1 MRLSFGRFLRIF
13 WQSLFIQTS
22 WSFPSMQSM
31 GFLSDL
37 IAGVG
42 EGRRAEIIRTQKGL
56 FNTHPYMVSYI
67 VGATVRAYD
76 EGHASAEEI
85 RKFVNVAQTSFAS
98 AGDLLFWRTLRPALL
113 LLAVILGVN
122 YGIVGPLSFLIIYNV
137 FHLFHRM
144 RGIYDGY
151 NRGWDVIYVLKMRRF
166 KFIRETFEALGALL
180 SGLLFSL
187 AGVNVQYLLVIPLTA
202 LFMIMLTRRYSAVLI
217 IISFLLLVFIIGLV

>member
-1 MRLSFGRFLRIF
+1 
-13 WQSLFIQTS
+13 
-22 WSFPSMQSM
+22 MQSM

-166 KFIRETFEALGALL
+166 KFIRETFEAIGALL

-202 LFMIMLTRRYSAVLI
+202 LFMIMLIRRYSAVLI

>member
-1 MRLSFGRFLRIF
+1 MRLSLGRLLKIF

-42 EGRRAEIIRTQKGL
+42 EEKRAEIVRTQKGL

-67 VGATVRAYD
+67 VGAAVRAYD
-76 EGHASAEEI
+76 EGRASPQEI
-85 RKFVNVAQTSFAS
+85 KKFLAVAQTSFAS

-113 LLAVILGVN
+113 LLAVIIGVH
-122 YGIVGPLSFLIIYNV
+122 YGIAGPLIFLIVYNI
-137 FHLFHRM
+137 FHLFHRVK
-144 RGIYDGY
+144 GISDGY
-151 NRGWDVIYVLKMRRF
+151 NLGWDVIYLLKTRRF
-166 KFIRETFEALGALL
+166 KLVREIFEAAGALF
-180 SGLLFSL
+180 SGLLLSL
-187 AGVNVQYLLVIPLTA
+187 VAVNIQYLLVIPLMS

-217 IISFLLLVFIIGLV
+217 IISVFLLVLIIGLV

>member
-1 MRLSFGRFLRIF
+1 
-13 WQSLFIQTS
+13 
-22 WSFPSMQSM
+22 MQSM

>member
-1 MRLSFGRFLRIF
+1 
-13 WQSLFIQTS
+13 
-22 WSFPSMQSM
+22 MQSM

-42 EGRRAEIIRTQKGL
+42 EERRAEIIRTQKGL

-76 EGHASAEEI
+76 EGRASADDI
-85 RKFVNVAQTSFAS
+85 RRFVNVAQTSFAS

-113 LLAVILGVN
+113 LLAVILGVH
-122 YGIVGPLSFLIIYNV
+122 YGIIGPISFLIIYNL

-144 RGIYDGY
+144 KGIYDGY

-166 KFIRETFEALGALL
+166 KFVRETFEVVGAML

-187 AGVNVQYLLVIPLTA
+187 ASVNVQYLLIIPLTA
-202 LFMIMLTRRYSAVLI
+202 LFMIMLVRRYSAVLI

>member
-1 MRLSFGRFLRIF
+1 MRLSFSRLLRIF

-31 GFLSDL
+31 GFLSGL

-42 EGRRAEIIRTQKGL
+42 EEKREEIVRTQKGL

-76 EGHASAEEI
+76 EGRASPEEMK
-85 RKFVNVAQTSFAS
+85 RFLAVAQTSFAS

-113 LLAVILGVN
+113 LLAVILGVH
-122 YGIVGPLSFLIIYNV
+122 YGVVGPITFLVVYNI
-137 FHLFHRM
+137 FHLFHRVK
-144 RGIYDGY
+144 GINDGY
-151 NRGWDVIYVLKMRRF
+151 NMGWNVIYLLKTRRF
-166 KFIRETFEALGALL
+166 KLVRLIFEAVGALL
-180 SGLLFSL
+180 SGLLISL
-187 AGVNVQYLLVIPLTA
+187 VTVNVQYLLVIPLTA

-217 IISFLLLVFIIGLV
+217 IISVLLLIFIIGLV

>member
-1 MRLSFGRFLRIF
+1 MRLSFSRLLRIF

-42 EGRRAEIIRTQKGL
+42 EEKREEIVRTQKGL

-76 EGHASAEEI
+76 EGRASPEEMK
-85 RKFVNVAQTSFAS
+85 RFLAVAQTSFAS

-113 LLAVILGVN
+113 LLAVILGVH
-122 YGIVGPLSFLIIYNV
+122 YGVVGPITFLVVYNI
-137 FHLFHRM
+137 FHLFHRVK
-144 RGIYDGY
+144 GINDGY
-151 NRGWDVIYVLKMRRF
+151 NMGWNVIYLLKTRRF
-166 KFIRETFEALGALL
+166 KLVRLIFEAVGALL
-180 SGLLFSL
+180 SGLLISL
-187 AGVNVQYLLVIPLTA
+187 VTVNVQYLLVIPLTA
-202 LFMIMLTRRYSAVLI
+202 LFMIMLIRRYSAVLI
-217 IISFLLLVFIIGLV
+217 IISVLLLIFIIGLV

>member
-1 MRLSFGRFLRIF
+1 MRLSFGRLLKIF

-42 EGRRAEIIRTQKGL
+42 EGKRAEIIRTQKGL

-76 EGHASAEEI
+76 EGRASPEEI
-85 RKFVNVAQTSFAS
+85 RKFLNVAQTSFAS

-113 LLAVILGVN
+113 LLAVILGVH
-122 YGIVGPLSFLIIYNV
+122 YGVVGPLSFLIVYNV
-137 FHLFHRM
+137 FHLFHRVK
-144 RGIYDGY
+144 GIYDGY
-151 NRGWDVIYVLKMRRF
+151 NLGWDVIYVLKTRRF
-166 KFIRETFEALGALL
+166 KLVREAFEAFGALL

-187 AGVNVQYLLVIPLTA
+187 VAVNVQYLLVIPLTA
-202 LFMIMLTRRYSAVLI
+202 LFMIMLVRRYSAVLI
-217 IISFLLLVFIIGLV
+217 IISFLLLVLIIGLV